1 MTAVVA
7 TAQAYTSASFNKA
20 ARKVWQKRFG
30 EDPDTAAQ
38 AFLDQVL
45 GDALA
50 EDLEGIKASQLAEQA
65 AEFWDWAKG
74 RGEGKIHVRTRS
86 SDTDGTS
93 SIKRDI
99 VEVAGPDRPFLVD
112 SVMGEIGAQGLDV
125 LAMFHPIVPVSR
137 NDKGE
142 ICADGDTLP
151 ESLIQVHVE
160 PLDDRTREAL
170 AEAVRAAMEDVR
182 LATDD
187 FKDMRA
193 AMNMAI
199 AHLED
204 ANTPASL
211 EEKSETLE
219 FLRWLRD
226 DHFAFLGSR
235 TYQFEVDAKGKMSSR
250 EPTVQPGSGFGIL
263 RDPERQVLRKG
274 NEPALLTPAI
284 ESFLNEPSPI
294 IVAKANIKSRV
305 HRRVYMDYIGVK
317 RYREDGA
324 VVGEARFVGLFTAE
338 AYDRMARDVPLVRRK
353 VRRVL
358 ERAGKIPG
366 THSEKKLRNIVEN
379 YPRDELFQTE
389 EDDLLQIGLGILH
402 LQDRPRTKLLVRR
415 DRFDRFVSCLLFVP
429 RERYNSR
436 VREQAGELIRAAFDG
451 RMSAYYPHF
460 GDGPLARVHYIIGL
474 DPNKHPEPDLQE
486 LERQIV
492 TLARTWED
500 ELVTEGRGILP
511 DNLRHRLPAYDRAF
525 SAGYQEQFAPAE
537 GLADLLRIESL
548 GHDTHIGARLYRDR
562 GEDTS
567 VLRLKIYRRN
577 EPTHLS
583 EVMPILENMGLNVIQ
598 ESGYEVHRAMDEAR
612 EAIVHIHDFEMRS
625 EVLAD
630 KDTDEFSGAFEEA
643 LLAVMANRAEND
655 GFNQLILK
663 LGVSWR
669 EAAVLRALARYRQQT
684 GLDPSQTIQ
693 EEALAENPA
702 IALQLLTLFDT
713 RFNPDIDFDLETR
726 KEKSAALGLDIRAQL
741 EKVASIDHDRVLRR
755 LLRLLEATLR
765 TNYFQT
771 GEDGLPKAHISF
783 KIASQELE
791 ELPLPK
797 PYREIF
803 VWSPKVEGVHIR
815 FGPVARGGLRWS
827 DRRDDFRTE
836 VLGLVKAQQVKNAV
850 IVPVGSKGG
859 FYPKQLP
866 RSGSRDEWLAEGQSA
881 YRTFIRGL
889 LDITDNIHDDAVVHP
904 GKVVI
909 WDSEDPY
916 LVVAA
921 DKGTATFSDIANG
934 VAMEEYDFWL
944 GDAFASGG
952 SAGYDHKKMGIT
964 ARGAW
969 ESVKRHFRELGKDIQ
984 NETFTVAG
992 VGDMSGDV
1000 FGNGMLLSRKIQL
1013 IAAFDHRDIFI
1024 DPDPADCDANWK
1036 ERKRLFDMPRS
1047 SWQDYNKKLIS
1058 KGGGIYSRSEKAIKL
1073 SKEARKALGIE
1084 TESLSP
1090 PELMTAIL
1098 KAQVELLW
1106 FGGIGTYV
1114 KASSQQH
1121 WEVSD
1126 KANDSIRIN
1135 AADVGAK
1142 VIGEGA
1148 NLGFTQAAR
1157 IEFDRAGGRVNADFV
1172 DNSAGVDTS
1181 DHEVNIKI
1189 LLSPLL
1195 RSGEMTR
1202 EQRDKLLGGMTDE
1215 VAEHVLKHNYDQ
1227 TLALT
1232 LAEHDAP
1239 ADVDAHERFMAQL
1252 EKTGRLNRMV
1262 EGLPSGDGM
1271 RTLKEN
1277 RLALTRP
1284 ELAVL
1289 VSYAKITT
1297 FDKLVASNVPDDP
1310 HFESMLK
1317 GYFPNDLDTYGEQM
1331 SGHRLR
1337 REIIATVLA
1346 NDMINLGGPTF
1357 VHRAIESTGAEAQ
1370 LIATAFEA
1378 GRRVFRFSDLTDRI
1392 NKLDNRAPAEVQI
1405 TLHREIIRL
1414 LRRQTYWLSRRARAQ
1429 EAGQAAPIRDLIAA
1443 YRPGVDK
1450 LREAAMDI
1458 ISGYEREH
1466 VEERTEAFVRAG
1478 APKDLAHDIAVLRP
1492 LTSSSDVVD
1501 LALQEDWP
1509 LESAG
1514 YVYHAA
1520 GARFSVDMLRGLGSE
1535 VSSDLHWDR
1544 LAVRRLIE
1552 DLYASQQAI
1561 ASSMMRFARS
1571 AGGALQ
1577 TGVEAPNREWADELL
1592 GAWCIQNDVEAGRY
1606 DSALEE
1612 LETTGAWTLSK
1623 LAIASTQLRE
1633 LAQSAES

>member
-7 TAQAYTSASFNKA
+7 TAQAYTSSTFKKA
-20 ARKVWQKRFG
+20 ARKVWQKKFG
-30 EDPDTAAQ
+30 GEPDVAAQ
-38 AFLDQVL
+38 TFLDQVQ

-50 EDLEGIKASQLAEQA
+50 EDLDGISAARLAEQA
-65 AEFWDWAKG
+65 AEFWDWASG
-74 RGEGKIHVRTRS
+74 LDDGAIHVRTRPS
-86 SDTDGTS
+86 EYGAATS
-93 SIKRDI
+93 IRRDVIEI
-99 VEVAGPDRPFLVD
+99 VGPDRPFLVD
-112 SVMGEIGAQGLDV
+112 SVMGEVGAQGLDV
-125 LAMFHPIVPVSR
+125 LAMFHPIVPAEPDGEG
-137 NDKGE
+137 DKWR
-142 ICADGDTLP
+142 AL
-151 ESLIQVHVE
+151 SLIQVHVE
-160 PLDDRTREAL
+160 PLDEVTREVL
-170 AEAVRAAMEDVR
+170 AEAVRAAMDDVR

-187 FKDMRA
+187 FKSMRA

-199 AHLED
+199 AHVED
-204 ANTPASL
+204 ANTPAGP
-211 EEKSETLE
+211 EEKSEALE

-226 DHFAFLGSR
+226 DHFAFLGCR
-235 TYQFEVDAKGKMSSR
+235 VYQFEVDEKGKMSSR
-250 EPTVQPGSGFGIL
+250 EPSVQPGSGMGIL
-263 RDPERQVLRKG
+263 RDPDRQVLRKG

-284 ESFLNEPSPI
+284 ETFLNEPSPI

-338 AYDRMARDVPLVRRK
+338 AYDRMARDVPLIRRK

-379 YPRDELFQTE
+379 YPRDELFQTD
-389 EDDLLQIGLGILH
+389 EDDLLKIGLGILH

-429 RERYNSR
+429 RDRYNSR
-436 VREQAGELIRAAFDG
+436 VREQAGELIRASFEG
-451 RMSAYYPHF
+451 RMSAFYPHF

-474 DPNKHPEPDLQE
+474 NPNDHPEPDLLD

-492 TLARTWED
+492 ALARTWED
-500 ELVTEGRGILP
+500 EFVAEGRRGLP
-511 DNLRHRLPAYDRAF
+511 DELRHRLTAYDHAF
-525 SAGYQEQFAPAE
+525 SAGYREQFAPAQGIADMMRIE
-537 GLADLLRIESL
+537 ALAD
-548 GHDTHIGARLYRDR
+548 GTKVGARLYRID
-562 GEDTS
+562 GEDSST
-567 VLRLKIYRRN
+567 LRLKIYRRD

-583 EVMPILENMGLNVIQ
+583 EVMPVLENMGLNVIQ
-598 ESGYEVHRAMDEAR
+598 ESGFEVQRGSETDSEP
-612 EAIVHIHDFEMRS
+612 IVYIHDFEMRS
-625 EVLAD
+625 DALAD
-630 KDTDEFSGAFEEA
+630 RDVSEFSAAFEDA
-643 LLAVMANRAEND
+643 LLAVIANKAEDD
-655 GFNQLILK
+655 GFNRLILI

-669 EAAVLRALARYRQQT
+669 EAAVLRALSRYRQQT
-684 GLDPSQTIQ
+684 GLDPSQAIQ

-702 IALQLLTLFDT
+702 IARRLLNLFDT
-713 RFNPDIDFDLETR
+713 RFNPALDLDIEGR
-726 KEKSAALGLDIRAQL
+726 KEKAAGIGKEIRSHL

-771 GEDGLPKAHISF
+771 AENGHPKAHISF
-783 KIASQELE
+783 KIASREVE

-803 VWSPKVEGVHIR
+803 VWAPNVEGVHIR

-889 LDITDNIHDDAVVHP
+889 LDITDNISEDVVEHP
-904 GKVVI
+904 ENVVI
-909 WDSEDPY
+909 WDGEDPY

-934 VAMEEYDFWL
+934 VATDEYDFWL

-1000 FGNGMLLSRKIQL
+1000 FGNGMLLSRKIKL
-1013 IAAFDHRDIFI
+1013 VAAFDHRDIFI
-1024 DPDPADCDANWK
+1024 DPDPADCEAAFE
-1036 ERKRLFDMPRS
+1036 ERKRLFELPRS
-1047 SWQDYNKKLIS
+1047 SWQDYDKKLIS
-1058 KGGGIYSRSEKAIKL
+1058 KGGGIFPRSEKSIKL
-1073 SKEARKALGIE
+1073 SKEIRALLGIE
-1084 TESLSP
+1084 ETQLSP
-1090 PELMTAIL
+1090 PELMSAIL
-1098 KAQVELLW
+1098 RAPVELLW

-1121 WEVSD
+1121 WEVGD

-1135 AADVGAK
+1135 AAEVGAK

-1148 NLGFTQAAR
+1148 NLGFTQMAR
-1157 IEFDRAGGRVNADFV
+1157 IEFDRADGRVNADFV

-1195 RSGEMTR
+1195 RSGDMSR
-1202 EQRDKLLGGMTDE
+1202 EARDKLLGGMTDD
-1215 VAEHVLKHNYDQ
+1215 VAEHVLRHNYDQ

-1232 LAEHDAP
+1232 LAENDAP
-1239 ADVDAHERFMAQL
+1239 SDVDAHERFMARL
-1252 EKTGRLNRMV
+1252 ERTGRLDRAV
-1262 EGLPSGDGM
+1262 ENLPTGDGM
-1271 RTLKEN
+1271 RALKEQGM
-1277 RLALTRP
+1277 ALTRP

-1289 VSYAKITT
+1289 ISYAKITT

-1310 HFESMLK
+1310 HFEAMLT
-1317 GYFPNDLDTYGEQM
+1317 GYFPHDLAGFEDQM
-1331 SGHRLR
+1331 SSHRLR
-1337 REIIATVLA
+1337 REIISTVLA

-1357 VHRAIESTGAEAQ
+1357 VHRAIESTGADPEQVAR
-1370 LIATAFEA
+1370 AFEA
-1378 GRRVFRFSDLTDRI
+1378 GRKIFRFSEMTDRI
-1392 NKLDNRAPAEVQI
+1392 NKLDNRAPAGVQI

-1414 LRRQTYWLSRRARAQ
+1414 LRRQTYWLARRARAQ
-1429 EAGQAAPIRDLIAA
+1429 EGGNVTPIRELIEA

-1450 LREAAMDI
+1450 LRETAIDI
-1458 ISGYEREH
+1458 ISTYEREH
-1466 VEERTEAFVRAG
+1466 VEARTEAYVEAG

-1501 LALQEDWP
+1501 LALREDWP

-1520 GARFSVDMLRGLGSE
+1520 GARFSTDKLRGLGSE

-1561 ASSMMRFARS
+1561 SASMMRFARS
-1571 AGGALQ
+1571 AGGTLQ
-1577 TGVEAPNREWADELL
+1577 TGVEAPTREWADDLL
-1592 GAWCIQNDVEAGRY
+1592 DAWCIQNDVEAGRF

-1633 LAQSAES
+1633 LAQSAEP

>member
-1 MTAVVA
+1 MTSVVA
-7 TAQAYTSASFNKA
+7 TAQAYTATTFAKA
-20 ARKVWQKRFG
+20 AKKVWQKKFRS
-30 EDPDTAAQ
+30 DPDTAAK
-38 AFLDQVL
+38 AFLDQTL
-45 GDALA
+45 ADALA
-50 EDLEGIKASQLAEQA
+50 EDLIDISAGQLAEQA
-65 AEFWDWAKG
+65 AEFWEWACG
-74 RGEGKIHVRTRS
+74 LGQNKIHVRARP
-86 SDTDGTS
+86 SDYGEAS
-93 SIKRDI
+93 SIRRDI
-99 VEVAGPDRPFLVD
+99 LEVAGPDRPFLVD
-112 SVMGEIGAQGLDV
+112 SVMGEIGAQSLDV
-125 LAMFHPIVPVSR
+125 LAMFHPIVSVSR
-137 NDKGE
+137 DENGE
-142 ICADGDTLP
+142 VCSSGQPVP
-151 ESLIQVHVE
+151 ESLIQVHIE
-160 PLDDRTREAL
+160 PLDEKSREAL
-170 AEAVRAAMEDVR
+170 AEAIRRAMDDVR

-199 AHLED
+199 AHVED
-204 ANTPASL
+204 ANTPASQD
-211 EEKSETLE
+211 EKSEALE

-235 TYQFEVDAKGKMSSR
+235 VYQFDVDADGKMSNR
-250 EPTVQPGSGFGIL
+250 EPTLQSGSGFGIL
-263 RDPERQVLRKG
+263 RDPNRQVLRKG
-274 NEPALLTPAI
+274 NEPASLTPAI

-317 RYREDGA
+317 RYRDDGA
-324 VVGEARFVGLFTAE
+324 VIGEARFVGLFTAD

-389 EDDLLQIGLGILH
+389 EDDLLIIGLAILH

-429 RERYNSR
+429 RDRYTSR
-436 VREQAGELIRAAFDG
+436 VREQAGEMIRDAFEG

-474 DPNKHPEPDLQE
+474 DPNDHPEPDLHA
-486 LERQIV
+486 LERRIV
-492 TLARTWED
+492 ELARTWED
-500 ELVTEGRGILP
+500 DFVATGRQMLS
-511 DNLRHRLPAYDRAF
+511 DDLRHRVAAYDQAF
-525 SAGYQEQFAPAE
+525 SAGYREQFSPNE
-537 GLADLLRIESL
+537 GIADMQRIEAL
-548 GHDTHIGARLYRDR
+548 AGDAVAGARLYRTE
-562 GEDTS
+562 GEDKA
-567 VLRLKIYRRN
+567 VLRLKIYRRD

-598 ESGYEVHRAMDEAR
+598 ESGFEVHRETDAGR
-612 EAIVHIHDFEMRS
+612 EAIVHIHDFELRS
-625 EVLAD
+625 EALAD
-630 KDTDEFSGAFEEA
+630 RKVSEFSQNFEDA
-643 LLAVMANRAEND
+643 LLSVMANRAEND
-655 GFNQLILK
+655 GFNSLILK

-669 EAAVLRALARYRQQT
+669 KAAVLRALARFRQQT
-684 GLDPSQTIQ
+684 GLDPSQSIQ
-693 EEALAENPA
+693 EEALSENPD
-702 IALQLLTLFDT
+702 IALQLLRLFDV
-713 RFNPDIDFDLETR
+713 RFNPAIEEGLEAR
-726 KEKSAALGLDIRAQL
+726 AEKAAKLSVEIRSLL

-765 TNYFQT
+765 TNYFQKDAN
-771 GEDGLPKAHISF
+771 GQPKAHISF
-783 KIASQELE
+783 KIASREVE

-797 PYREIF
+797 PHREIF
-803 VWSPKVEGVHIR
+803 VWAPNVEGVHIR

-866 RSGSRDEWLAEGQSA
+866 RSGSRDEWIAEGQSA

-889 LDITDNIHDDAVVHP
+889 LDITDNIQDDDVVQP
-904 GKVVI
+904 ENVVI
-909 WDSEDPY
+909 WDGEDPY

-934 VAMEEYDFWL
+934 VATDEYDFWL

-984 NETFTVAG
+984 SEPFTVVG

-1000 FGNGMLLSRKIQL
+1000 FGNGMLLSRKINL

-1024 DPDPADCDANWK
+1024 DPNPGDTETCWM
-1036 ERKRLFDMPRS
+1036 ERKRLFDLPRS
-1047 SWQDYNKKLIS
+1047 SWQDYDKKLIS
-1058 KGGGIYSRSEKAIKL
+1058 KGGGIFSRSEKSIKI
-1073 SKEARKALGIE
+1073 SKEMRVALGIE
-1084 TESLSP
+1084 NDALP
-1090 PELMTAIL
+1090 PSELMTAIL
-1098 KAQVELLW
+1098 KARVELMW

-1114 KASSQQH
+1114 KASNEQH
-1121 WEVSD
+1121 WEVGD
-1126 KANDSIRIN
+1126 KANDAIRID
-1135 AADVGAK
+1135 AAEVGAK

-1148 NLGFTQAAR
+1148 NLGVTQAAR
-1157 IEFDRAGGRVNADFV
+1157 IEFDRAGGSINADFV

-1195 RSGEMTR
+1195 RSGDMTR
-1202 EQRDKLLGGMTDE
+1202 KSRDKLLGGMTDD
-1215 VAEHVLKHNYDQ
+1215 VAEHVLRHNYDQ

-1239 ADVDAHERFMAQL
+1239 ADVDAHERFMLAL
-1252 EKTGRLNRMV
+1252 EKIGRLDRIV
-1262 EGLPSGDGM
+1262 EGMPSGDAM
-1271 RTLKEN
+1271 RALKEQGM
-1277 RLALTRP
+1277 ALTRP

-1289 VSYAKITT
+1289 ISYAKITT
-1297 FDKLVASNVPDDP
+1297 FDNLVASNLPDDP

-1317 GYFPNDLDTYGEQM
+1317 GYFPDDLNEYEEQM
-1331 SGHRLR
+1331 SSHRLR

-1357 VHRAIESTGAEAQ
+1357 VHRAIESTGAESQ
-1370 LIATAFEA
+1370 QIARAFEA
-1378 GRRVFRFSDLTDRI
+1378 GRRIFRFSDLIDRI
-1392 NKLDNRAPAEVQI
+1392 NKLDNRAPADVQI

-1414 LRRQTYWLSRRARAQ
+1414 LRRQAYWLARRARTQ
-1429 EAGQAAPIRDLIAA
+1429 EAGQATPIRELIDA
-1443 YRPGVDK
+1443 YRPGVDR
-1450 LREAAMDI
+1450 LRETAMDV
-1458 ISGYEREH
+1458 ISTYERDSIER
-1466 VEERTEAFVRAG
+1466 RTEDFVQAG

-1501 LALQEDWP
+1501 LAMREDWP

-1514 YVYHAA
+1514 YAYHAA
-1520 GARFSVDMLRGLGSE
+1520 GSRFSIDKLRGLGSE

-1552 DLYASQQAI
+1552 DLYASQQTVA
-1561 ASSMMRFARS
+1561 ASMMRFART
-1571 AGGALQ
+1571 AGGSLQ
-1577 TGVEAPNREWADELL
+1577 TGVEAPSREWADELL
-1592 GAWCIQNDVEAGRY
+1592 DAWCIQNAVEAGRF
-1606 DSALEE
+1606 DSALED
-1612 LETTGAWTLSK
+1612 LSSTGSWTLSK
-1623 LAIASTQLRE
+1623 LSIASTQLRE
-1633 LAQSAES
+1633 VAQSAEP

>member
-7 TAQAYTSASFNKA
+7 TAQAYTPATFKKA
-20 ARKVWQKRFG
+20 ARKVWNKKFG
-30 EDPDTAAQ
+30 CDPDAAAQ
-38 AFLDQVL
+38 TFVDQIH

-50 EDLEGIKASQLAEQA
+50 EDLDGISATQLAEQA
-65 AEFWDWAKG
+65 AEFWDWARKERG
-74 RGEGKIHVRTRS
+74 RDIKVRARP
-86 SDTDGTS
+86 SDSCGLS
-93 SIKRDI
+93 SIRRDI
-99 VEVAGPDRPFLVD
+99 VEVVGPDRPFLVD

-125 LAMFHPIVPVSR
+125 LAMFHPIVAIPSDE
-137 NDKGE
+137 NGQPAE
-142 ICADGDTLP
+142 A

-160 PLDDRTREAL
+160 PLDERTREDL
-170 AEAVRAAMEDVR
+170 AEAVRGAMEDVR
-182 LATDD
+182 LATED
-187 FKDMRA
+187 FKGMRA

-199 AHLED
+199 AHVED

-211 EEKSETLE
+211 EETAETLE

-226 DHFAFLGSR
+226 DHFAFLGCR
-235 TYQFEVDAKGKMSSR
+235 VYQFDVDDNGKMTSR
-250 EPTVQPGSGFGIL
+250 EPTVQPGSGMGIL

-338 AYDRMARDVPLVRRK
+338 AYDSMARDVPLIRRK

-389 EDDLLQIGLGILH
+389 EDDLLKIGLGILH

-460 GDGPLARVHYIIGL
+460 GDGPLARVHYIVGL
-474 DPNKHPEPDLQE
+474 DPNNHPEPDLME
-486 LERQIV
+486 LERQIIA
-492 TLARTWED
+492 LARTWED
-500 ELVTEGRGILP
+500 EFIAAGRRSLP
-511 DNLRHRLPAYDRAF
+511 DETRHRLNAYDHAF
-525 SAGYQEQFAPAE
+525 SAGYREQFAPDE
-537 GLADLLRIESL
+537 GIADMRRIETL
-548 GHDTHIGARLYRDR
+548 GDDTKVGARLYRLD
-562 GEDTS
+562 GEDAST
-567 VLRLKIYRRN
+567 LRLKIYRRD

-598 ESGYEVHRAMDEAR
+598 ESGFEVQR
-612 EAIVHIHDFEMRS
+612 EVDGAAEPIVYIHDFEMRS
-625 EVLAD
+625 DALAGRD
-630 KDTDEFSGAFEEA
+630 VSEFSEVFEDA
-643 LLAVMANRAEND
+643 MLAIIANRAEDD
-655 GFNQLILK
+655 GFNRLILT

-669 EAAVLRALARYRQQT
+669 EAAVLRALSRYRQQT
-684 GLDPSQTIQ
+684 GLDPSQAIQ

-702 IALQLLTLFDT
+702 TARLLLTLFDT
-713 RFNPDIDFDLETR
+713 RFNPALDIDIDAR
-726 KEKSAALGLDIRAQL
+726 KEKAAEIGNEIRGQL

-755 LLRLLEATLR
+755 LLRLIEAVLR
-765 TNYFQT
+765 TNYYQT
-771 GEDGLPKAHISF
+771 ATDGKAKAHISF
-783 KIASQELE
+783 KIASRDLE

-803 VWSPKVEGVHIR
+803 VWAPNVEGVHIR
-815 FGPVARGGLRWS
+815 FGPIARGGLRWS

-859 FYPKQLP
+859 FYAKQLP
-866 RSGSRDEWLAEGQSA
+866 RAGSRDEWLAEGQSA

-889 LDITDNIHDDAVVHP
+889 LDITDNIQEDIVQQPDNVVA
-904 GKVVI
+904 
-909 WDSEDPY
+909 WDGEDPY

-934 VAMEEYDFWL
+934 VAMDEYDFWL
-944 GDAFASGG
+944 DDAFASGG

-984 NETFTVAG
+984 NEPFDVAG

-1000 FGNGMLLSRKIQL
+1000 FGNGMLLSRKIRL

-1024 DPDPADCDANWK
+1024 DPDPKDCEVSWE
-1036 ERKRLFDMPRS
+1036 ERKRLFELPRS
-1047 SWQDYNKKLIS
+1047 SWQDYDKSLIS
-1058 KGGGIYSRSEKAIKL
+1058 KGGGVFSRAEKSIKL
-1073 SKEARKALGIE
+1073 SKEVRAALNIE
-1084 TESLSP
+1084 AAALSP

-1098 KAQVELLW
+1098 KAPVELLW

-1114 KASSQQH
+1114 KSSSEQH
-1121 WEVSD
+1121 WEVGD

-1135 AADVGAK
+1135 GAEVGAK
-1142 VIGEGA
+1142 VVGEGA
-1148 NLGFTQAAR
+1148 NLGFTQSAR
-1157 IEFDRAGGRVNADFV
+1157 IEFDRAGGRINADFV

-1202 EQRDKLLGGMTDE
+1202 AARDKLLSGMTDE
-1215 VAEHVLKHNYDQ
+1215 VAEHVLQHNYNQ

-1239 ADVDAHERFMAQL
+1239 ADVDAHERFMLRL
-1252 EKTGRLNRMV
+1252 EKNGRLDRAV
-1262 EGLPSGDGM
+1262 EGLPSGDAMRAIKEQGM
-1271 RTLKEN
+1271 
-1277 RLALTRP
+1277 ALTRP

-1289 VSYAKITT
+1289 ISYAKITT

-1310 HFESMLK
+1310 HFEAMLK
-1317 GYFPNDLDTYGEQM
+1317 GYFPADLESYEEQM
-1331 SGHRLR
+1331 FGHRLR

-1357 VHRAIESTGAEAQ
+1357 VHRAIESTGADTEQ
-1370 LIATAFEA
+1370 IARAFEA
-1378 GRRVFRFSDLTDRI
+1378 GRRIFRFSEMTDRI
-1392 NKLDNRAPAEVQI
+1392 NRLDNRAPADVQI

-1414 LRRQTYWLSRRARAQ
+1414 LRRQTYWLARRARAQ
-1429 EAGQAAPIRDLIAA
+1429 ETGTVTPIRELIDA

-1450 LREAAMDI
+1450 LRESAVDI
-1458 ISGYEREH
+1458 ISTYERES
-1466 VEERTEAFVRAG
+1466 VEARTERYVSAG
-1478 APKDLAHDIAVLRP
+1478 APKELAHDVAVLRP

-1501 LALQEDWP
+1501 LALREDWP

-1514 YVYHAA
+1514 FVYHAA
-1520 GARFSVDMLRGLGSE
+1520 GARFSVDRLRGLGSE

-1552 DLYASQQAI
+1552 DLYASQQSI
-1561 ASSMMRFARS
+1561 AASMMRFARA
-1571 AGGALQ
+1571 AGGSLQ
-1577 TGVEAPNREWADELL
+1577 SGVEAPTRGWADDLL
-1592 GAWCIQNDVEAGRY
+1592 GAWCIQNELEAGRF
-1606 DSALEE
+1606 DGALED

-1633 LAQSAES
+1633 LAQSSEP